1 MNMNNYLA
9 NSDDLSNL
17 QLLKDL
23 LNHHFEE
30 FFSEVGISIEDHLI
44 LNACVVI
51 EYLIYYHGN
60 TRRMQEKLRYRF
72 PEPILSILERKFQKE
87 NAFLAAASQRMIE
100 KDTEIAKIKIGKWG
114 TDQQNFSLRAENDR
128 LQKMIDQQ
136 NLVLRKLQ
144 DRLDCVSRY
153 NTLVLSRKMRTH
165 QLYKTAFQSQF
176 CTIMGKFKK
185 ILNVLVFSN

>member
-9 NSDDLSNL
+9 NSDDQSNL
-17 QLLKDL
+17 QLLKEL
-23 LNHHFEE
+23 LNYHFGE
-30 FFSEVGISIEDHLI
+30 FFSEVGISIEEHLV

-60 TRRMQEKLRYRF
+60 TRRMQEKLRYQF
-72 PEPILSILERKFQKE
+72 PEPILAILERKFQKE
-87 NAFLAAASQRMIE
+87 NEFLAAASQKMIE
-100 KDTEIAKIKIGKWG
+100 KDTEIVKIKFGKWQ

-144 DRLDCVSRY
+144 DRLDSVNNSG
-153 NTLVLSRKMRTH
+153 
-165 QLYKTAFQSQF
+165 QQ
-176 CTIMGKFKK
+176 IG
-185 ILNVLVFSN
+185 